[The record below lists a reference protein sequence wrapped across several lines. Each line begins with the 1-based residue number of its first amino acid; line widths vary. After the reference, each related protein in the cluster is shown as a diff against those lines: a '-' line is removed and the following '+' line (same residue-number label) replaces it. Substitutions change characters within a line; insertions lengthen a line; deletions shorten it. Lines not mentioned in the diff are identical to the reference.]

1 MTDGHAAPAQ
11 HRDAASTRT
20 AKGRRTEQRLLIAA
34 RARFGQD
41 PYTSVS
47 ITQIARDCGLT
58 AAAAYAYFPDK
69 QAMFERA
76 LDSEIDAWLSSSAG
90 AAHGDQPIAAWFGEL
105 RRTLDSFPLV
115 ARVLSSGTGDD
126 VRRVFDS
133 EPMRTLRDV
142 IEAGLA
148 ERQQAGVTT
157 DEFSAAALADGTQ
170 TLIFALLTLSIRTG
184 TLGRPERV
192 AGVVSVFQAALGR
205 PDRTT

>member
-1 MTDGHAAPAQ
+1 MTDARATPAEHGDAPAV
-11 HRDAASTRT
+11 RT
-20 AKGRRTEQRLLIAA
+20 AKGRRTEQRLLDAA
-34 RARFGQD
+34 RARFGQG

-76 LDSEIDAWLSSSAG
+76 LDAEIEAWLAASAG
-90 AAHGDQPIAAWFGEL
+90 AAHGDQPMAAWFGEL
-105 RRTLDSFPLV
+105 RRALDSFPLV

-142 IEAGLA
+142 IEAGLVV
-148 ERQQAGVTT
+148 RQQTGVTT

-192 AGVVSVFQAALGR
+192 AGVISVFQAALGR
-205 PDRTT
+205 PDRAT